1 MANSAGS
8 KKRAR
13 QAVKRRAHN
22 ASQRSMVRTY
32 VKKVVK
38 QIEAKNYDEATKA
51 LSTAQPVI
59 DGMARKGIISKNKAS
74 RTMSRLSARVKAL
87 NAA

>member
-13 QAVKRRAHN
+13 QAVKRRNHN
-22 ASQRSMVRTY
+22 ASLRSMVRTY
-32 VKKVVK
+32 IKKVVK
-38 QIEAKNYDEATKA
+38 NIDAKNYDEASKA
-51 LSTAQPVI
+51 LTNAQPVI

-87 NAA
+87 NV

>member
-22 ASQRSMVRTY
+22 ASLRSMVRTY
-32 VKKVVK
+32 VKKVVN
-38 QIEAKNYDEATKA
+38 QIEARNYDEANKA
-51 LSTAQPVI
+51 LTTAQPIV
-59 DGMARKGIISKNKAS
+59 DGMARKGIISKNKAA
-74 RTMSRLSARVKAL
+74 RTMSRLNARVKAL
-87 NAA
+87 KA

>member
-22 ASQRSMVRTY
+22 ASLRSMVRTY
-32 VKKVVK
+32 IKKVVK
-38 QIEAKNYDEATKA
+38 NIDAKNYDEASKA
-51 LSTAQPVI
+51 LTAAQPVI

-87 NAA
+87 NV

>member
-87 NAA
+87 KAA